1 MVQTIICLS
10 GKKGSGKSLASR
22 MLKELIAKPSL
33 EYQMATLLKKV
44 VSVVNGIDEIFLE
57 SGDFKK
63 KLSNYQINRYGK
75 LEYLTYRQCLLHFGK
90 VLRYDNDKVFIN
102 DVINKLTRCYEPIV
116 IIPDVREV
124 QEIKELRNW
133 ANNNRVNLYH
143 IQILRET
150 VTDDT
155 SNDKTEVDLDG
166 YLDYDYTITNNTN
179 DPNDLKRCLKHLL
192 NHYSI
197 TTKPVIIEA
206 TMFK

>member
-10 GKKGSGKSLASR
+10 GKKGSGKSLTSS

-33 EYQMATLLKKV
+33 EYQMATLLKRV
-44 VSVVNGIDEIFLE
+44 VSAITDVDITYLE
-57 SGDFKK
+57 DGDFKK
-63 KLSNYQINRYGK
+63 RLSNYQVNRYGK
-75 LEYLTYRQCLLHFGK
+75 FEYLTYRQCLLHFGK

-102 DVINKLTRCYEPIV
+102 DVINKLTRCYESIV
-116 IIPDVREV
+116 IIPDVREI

-133 ANNNRVNLYH
+133 ANNNNVDLYH

-150 VTDDT
+150 ETDDT
-155 SNDKTEVDLDG
+155 SNDKTEVDLDS

-179 DPNDLKRCLKHLL
+179 NPNDLKRCIKHLL

-197 TTKPVIIEA
+197 PTKPLIIEA
-206 TMFK
+206 QMF